1 MKTASKD
8 LHYWTMRV
16 LACAIL
22 AQLACGA
29 ASATENL
36 TIQVDS
42 VRVFTAPTLS
52 SPVITI
58 LKKGQVVPAGV
69 NPGAGFKKVLVQD
82 ATGKKIVGYV
92 ALTDLTPPIFGN
104 GPNGGP
110 AKPKKGAKK
119 DKALKGNNLG
129 LRRHYALGVNL
140 GFNYQYQGSRTVTD
154 SIGDSASVTGL
165 SGTNLVLGLL
175 VDIPFTPTFTLEADV
190 TYKPSSLTGTGTN
203 IGTTQPSTIVDQQT
217 FYALG
222 VIGKMYAGV
231 SSDWWY
237 GPGLEYE
244 MGSSGSLN
252 FGAKPVYTFMSSDLS
267 NYILLFAATGY
278 DFSSSKNFYITPS
291 FRFGAIVNGSPAI
304 FEFDMIVSGSY
315 RF

>member
-1 MKTASKD
+1 MKTESKN
-8 LHYWTMRV
+8 LHYWTMLFV
-16 LACAIL
+16 ACAVL
-22 AQLACGA
+22 AQLANPN

-36 TIQVDS
+36 TIAVDS
-42 VRVFTAPTLS
+42 VRVFTSPTMS

-58 LKKGQVVPAGV
+58 LKRGQIVPAGV
-69 NPGAGFKKVLVQD
+69 NPGGGFKKVLIQD
-82 ATGKKIVGYV
+82 ATGKKVIGYV
-92 ALTDLTPPIFGN
+92 ALVDLTPPIFGD
-104 GPNGGP
+104 GPNGEP
-110 AKPKKGAKK
+110 AKKNLKKPKAP
-119 DKALKGNNLG
+119 KGNNLG
-129 LRRHYALGVNL
+129 LRRHYALGVNI
-140 GFNYQYQGSRTVTD
+140 GFNYQYQGSKTITD
-154 SIGDSASVTGL
+154 SVGDSVSVAGL

-175 VDIPFTPTFTLEADV
+175 FDIPFTPTFTLEVDA

-217 FYALG
+217 SYALG
-222 VIGKMYAGV
+222 VIGKKYGGV

-244 MGSSGSLN
+244 MGNSGSLN
-252 FGAKPVYTFMSSDLS
+252 IGAKPVYTFPTSSLS

-291 FRFGAIVNGSPAI
+291 FHLGAILNGNPAI
-304 FEFDMIVSGSY
+304 FEFDMIISGSY